1 MKRAMPHSVIFLWLK
16 KTMLIACLSALTLC
30 ANHLQSADHLQS
42 ENHLQSAEKTVGS
55 TDPIADS
62 RVSKNHH
69 SKDIIY
75 LAVAA
80 NFKSTL
86 QQLVEHFLL
95 EQPDS
100 NKYQLK
106 IISGSTGALYAQITQ
121 GAPFDIFFAADTAR
135 PKLLI
140 EKSYAKKAS
149 LYSYAYGQL
158 ALAFQ
163 ANNKN
168 TCDQTINRESTLIEF
183 ISAFQSPSKPT
194 LAIAN
199 PATAPYGFSAN
210 SLIHRSKDIF
220 SRYRIVKGKNVLHA
234 QQLLLNSNADLAIIS
249 AAQAQHAT
257 MKNIHF
263 CIVDHSLYPAIEQ
276 AMVIIQQDKR
286 TTRQQKLINEFSHF
300 IKQEKA
306 KSIISVSGYLINGYL
321 INGYLINGHLINGN

>member
-1 MKRAMPHSVIFLWLK
+1 MKRATPYSLVFLWLK
-16 KTMLIACLSALTLC
+16 KTSLIAFLSALILC
-30 ANHLQSADHLQS
+30 ANLLHSAELHS
-42 ENHLQSAEKTVGS
+42 EEKIADKTEPLSDNHLSNIQPT
-55 TDPIADS
+55 
-62 RVSKNHH
+62 
-69 SKDIIY
+69 KDIIY

-86 QQLVEHFLL
+86 QQLVEAFLL
-95 EQPDS
+95 QQP
-100 NKYQLK
+100 NVNNYQLK

-140 EKSYAKKAS
+140 KNFYAEKAT
-149 LYSYAYGQL
+149 LYNYAYGQL

-163 ANNKN
+163 SNKKN

-183 ISAFQSPSKPT
+183 INDFQSPSKPT

-199 PATAPYGFSAN
+199 PATAPYGLSAN
-210 SLIHRSKDIF
+210 TLISTSQENF

-249 AAQAQHAT
+249 AAQAQHSA
-257 MKNIHF
+257 MKNISY
-263 CIVDHSLYPAIEQ
+263 CLLNPSLYPAIEQ
-276 AMVIIQQDKR
+276 AMVVIAQDKR
-286 TTRQQKLINEFSHF
+286 TASQQQLLNEFFSF

-306 KSIISVSGYLINGYL
+306 KSIITLNGYL
-321 INGYLINGHLINGN
+321 INDN

>member
-1 MKRAMPHSVIFLWLK
+1 MKRATPYSLVFLWLK
-16 KTMLIACLSALTLC
+16 KTSLIAFLSALILC
-30 ANHLQSADHLQS
+30 ANLLHSTELHSEEKIADKTKSLS
-42 ENHLQSAEKTVGS
+42 DNHLSNIQPT
-55 TDPIADS
+55 
-62 RVSKNHH
+62 
-69 SKDIIY
+69 KDIIY

-86 QQLVEHFLL
+86 QQLVEAFLL
-95 EQPDS
+95 QQP
-100 NKYQLK
+100 NVNNYQLK

-140 EKSYAKKAS
+140 KRFYAEKAT
-149 LYSYAYGQL
+149 LYNYAYGQL

-163 ANNKN
+163 SNKKN

-183 ISAFQSPSKPT
+183 INDFQSPSKPT

-199 PATAPYGFSAN
+199 PATAPYGLSAN
-210 SLIHRSKDIF
+210 TLISTSQENF

-249 AAQAQHAT
+249 AAQAQHSA
-257 MKNIHF
+257 MKNISY
-263 CIVDHSLYPAIEQ
+263 CLLNPSLYPAIEQ
-276 AMVIIQQDKR
+276 AMVVIAQDKR
-286 TTRQQKLINEFSHF
+286 TASQQQLINEFFSF

-306 KSIISVSGYLINGYL
+306 KSIITLNGYL
-321 INGYLINGHLINGN
+321 INDN